1 MSLIMHTLRVIFTT
15 IIALLLFAPSVLAT
29 SQAQTAGG
37 QPVRALIASSNISS
51 RIAYGQSYDLNQQAV
66 GAVTS
71 SSMLKEPTPTP
82 TALPTATPTP
92 QPAVSVVPSAS
103 GGNLD
108 AEALFAMS
116 NAYRVSLGL
125 APFEK
130 DERLCQLARERAPE
144 VMPEV
149 TGGYMHKGLYDR
161 PIPYWIT
168 ENIVT
173 MASIEQAFHWWS
185 NHGIHKAALEG
196 SFTHSCVACAGIACA
211 QEFSNFQPK

>member
-29 SQAQTAGG
+29 SQAQSTGG
-37 QPVRALIASSNISS
+37 QPVRVLIASSNISN
-51 RIAYGQSYDLNQQAV
+51 RIAYGQSYELNQSPAQP
-66 GAVTS
+66 TS
-71 SSMLKEPTPTP
+71 ESSVLKMPSPTPTI
-82 TALPTATPTP
+82 APTATPTP
-92 QPAVSVVPSAS
+92 KRAVAMVAAPT
-103 GGNLD
+103 GGDLD

-116 NAYRVSLGL
+116 NAHRANLGL
-125 APFEK
+125 APFAK

-144 VMPEV
+144 VVPEV
-149 TGGYMHKGLYDR
+149 NGGYMHKGLYDR
-161 PIPYWIT
+161 NIGYWIT

-173 MASIEQAFHWWS
+173 MGSIEEAFGWWS

-196 SFTHSCVACAGIACA
+196 AFTHSCVSCSGIACA